1 MVLAGKAKE
10 AITIKNGTRIAG
22 RSASRI
28 GSPSGRTT
36 LTISRGKSAIRLNR
50 TKMSLKSWLRRAT
63 ESKAPTFPM
72 LSAKKRKKTRTLKKK
87 QGIHEDGSLE
97 GVGLI
102 AAKVAA
108 FNSALLAEEKVTSAD
123 VVKSDDNDE

>member
-1 MVLAGKAKE
+1 MVLAGKAK
-10 AITIKNGTRIAG
+10 AAKTIAG
-22 RSASRI
+22 RSTSRI

-50 TKMSLKSWLRRAT
+50 MKMSLESWLRRAT

-72 LSAKKRKKTRTLKKK
+72 LSAKKRKKTRTLGEKR
-87 QGIHEDGSLE
+87 GVHEDGSLE

-123 VVKSDDNDE
+123 VVSDDNDE